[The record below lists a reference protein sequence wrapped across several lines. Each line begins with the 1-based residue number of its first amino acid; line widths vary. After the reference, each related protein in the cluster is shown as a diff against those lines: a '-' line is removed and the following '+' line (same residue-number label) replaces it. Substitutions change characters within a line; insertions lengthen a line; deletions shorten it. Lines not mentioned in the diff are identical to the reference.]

1 MDGVDGLDG
10 EVFGRYRLLEVL
22 RSGST
27 GTVYKAHDTM
37 MSRDVAIKVLLPE
50 LVAEPGYAGA
60 VPAGGLHRGP
70 AQRPEHH
77 PDL

>member
-1 MDGVDGLDG
+1 MDGVDGSEG
-10 EVFGRYRLLEVL
+10 ETFGRYQLLEVL

-50 LVAEPGYAGA
+50 LVAEPGYAERFRREVA
-60 VPAGGLHRGP
+60 EPEPALS
-70 AQRPEHH
+70 
-77 PDL
+77 